1 MRILD
6 MRIEQEWLLPTAVPT
21 ALESHHFGAPIGDVL
36 RILRYISADG
46 LKVAKALQNT

>member
-1 MRILD
+1 

-36 RILRYISADG
+36 RILRYSSADG